1 MIPARIIRSSYHQHQ
16 HHQHH
21 LDAQGEEAALL
32 HTGSRYTSYWDDFL
46 VGGGNLIIYISL
58 CS

>member
-32 HTGSRYTSYWDDFL
+32 HTG
-46 VGGGNLIIYISL
+46 ISL
-58 CS
+58 YLLLGRFLGRRR